1 MPAVLPAAPY
11 RERIPAMTLTTGQFF
26 TLTPTGAA
34 RARLQEAERY
44 FLAGNL
50 NEALAAAQQAWR
62 EHPQEPDVF
71 RVLAYLH
78 MARGEFPPAVQAARQ
93 AIVLQHDNPLSFAI
107 LAQVYLTF
115 GVQKMARDVLTQAQ
129 ERFPGDLT
137 FTALL
142 ADLCM
147 RSRQFRQGV
156 ELARRVL
163 AGNPQDGYM
172 KALLGQHFRM
182 QRQYAEALP
191 YLRDAVV
198 LYPQRADYL
207 RDLGIALLHLKL
219 PDEAARCLAHS
230 MLLNPRDAL
239 TKHYLFYAIHTERTA
254 SWYWH
259 ASWFFFEHG
268 ALGWIIFL
276 IGCIALPVGGIWLLV
291 AASNANTQW
300 QELSVP
306 LSILLIGLLALVLT
320 SSGIS
325 MPFRKG
331 DRFTLYLEQLTE
343 RLKLAEQ
350 PGE

>member
-1 MPAVLPAAPY
+1 
-11 RERIPAMTLTTGQFF
+11 MTLTTGQFF

-78 MARGEFPPAVQAARQ
+78 MARGEFSPAVSAARQ
-93 AIVLQHDNPLSFAI
+93 AIALEHDTPLSLAI

-115 GVQKMARDVLTQAQ
+115 GMQKPAREVLTQAQ

-147 RSRQFRQGV
+147 RTRQFRQGI
-156 ELARRVL
+156 ELAQRVL

-172 KALLGQHFRM
+172 KALLGQHFRA
-182 QRQYAEALP
+182 RRNYTEALP
-191 YLRDAVV
+191 YLRDAVA

-207 RDLGIALLHLKL
+207 RDLGITLLHLKL
-219 PDEAARCLAHS
+219 PQEAARCLARS
-230 MLLNPRDAL
+230 MRMNPRDLL
-239 TKHYLFYAIHTERTA
+239 TQHYLFYAIRTQQAA
-254 SWYWH
+254 SWYWR
-259 ASWFFFEHG
+259 ASWFFYEHG
-268 ALGWIIFL
+268 ALGWIIF
-276 IGCIALPVGGIWLLV
+276 ISGCFALPVGGIWLLI
-291 AASNANTQW
+291 ADYLASPQW
-300 QELSVP
+300 QKFIMP
-306 LSILLIGLLALVLT
+306 LSILLISLLALVLT
-320 SSGIS
+320 SSGIT
-325 MPFRKG
+325 MPMRKG
-331 DRFTLYLEQLTE
+331 ERFTLYLEQLVE
-343 RLKLAEQ
+343 RLKLEEQ